1 MLQITNSIQIPEHE
15 ITCTFIRA
23 QGAGGQH
30 VNKASTAVHLQFN
43 FITSTNLPDHYKQR
57 LLKTNDR
64 RISKDG
70 VITIKAQK
78 YRSQEM
84 NREDAMHRL
93 AELIRSAG
101 IVRKKRKP
109 TRPTKSS
116 QRKRLET
123 KTKHGRTKQLR
134 KTVRPN
140 DE

>member
-1 MLQITNSIQIPEHE
+1 MLQITKTIQIPEHE
-15 ITCTFIRA
+15 IAFTFIRA

-43 FITSTNLPDHYKQR
+43 FLTSTSLPDHYKQR
-57 LLKTNDR
+57 LLKISDR

-70 VITIKAQK
+70 VITIKAHK

-93 AELIRSAG
+93 VGLIRSAG
-101 IVRKKRKP
+101 VVQKKRKP

-116 QRKRLET
+116 QRKRLDT
-123 KTKHGRTKQLR
+123 KTKHARTKQLR
-134 KTVRPN
+134 KSVRPN